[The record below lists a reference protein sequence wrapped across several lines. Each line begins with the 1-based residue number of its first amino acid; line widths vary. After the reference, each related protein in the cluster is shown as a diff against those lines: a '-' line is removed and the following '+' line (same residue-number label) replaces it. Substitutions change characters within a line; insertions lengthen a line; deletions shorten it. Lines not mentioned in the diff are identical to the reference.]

1 MALSRNNWDV
11 SYSSICFFE
20 KVLRGHG
27 RVRSFRRRDD
37 IVFEI
42 ELENGEEIK
51 VLLVN
56 EYILGLA
63 AILKGKE
70 EFPDV
75 EYIVTCADWNGYTPQ
90 AKEYGQK
97 NNLGIFV
104 LGEFLGAL
112 NWTEPKKYYKKDSD
126 GNAVYHYKTS

>member
-1 MALSRNNWDV
+1 MALSRNNWNV
-11 SYSSICFFE
+11 SYSSIRFFE
-20 KVLRGHG
+20 NVLEGHAQ
-27 RVRSFRRRDD
+27 VRSFRRRDD

-42 ELENGEEIK
+42 ELENGEDIK
-51 VLLVN
+51 ALLVD

-63 AILKGKE
+63 AILRAKA

-75 EYIVTCADWNGYTPQ
+75 EYIVTCGDWNGYTPQ
-90 AKEYGQK
+90 AKEYGQ
-97 NNLGIFV
+97 NNSLGIFV

-126 GNAVYHYKTS
+126 GNPIYHYKSS